1 MRLSKLTKKGVSVA
15 LALSMVV
22 AGTAGMTQKAS
33 AAKKFKTYVMFAD
46 DKWKVTANMN
56 TAKGEYDSPKT
67 IKAKKGTQ
75 NVSMT
80 LTKGKLKTGAKE
92 KTSTASVFCVDI
104 ENAMKTYKPSQIK
117 ISKVKIYV
125 DGKAIKVKANKL
137 KQGYLEKDQ
146 KNNKFRLEIFNVYGK
161 GGTGAKKANYP
172 VDPNKLKFKKS
183 LKVSFKL
190 TFKK

>member
-80 LTKGKLKTGAKE
+80 LTKSKLKTGAKE

-104 ENAMKTYKPSQIK
+104 ENAMKTYKP
-117 ISKVKIYV
+117 
-125 DGKAIKVKANKL
+125 

>member
-1 MRLSKLTKKGVSVA
+1 MRLSKFTKKGVAAA

-22 AGTAGMTQKAS
+22 VGNAGMTQKAS

-46 DKWKVTANMN
+46 EKWKVTANMD
-56 TAKGEYDSPKT
+56 TAKGKYNSPKT
-67 IKAKKGTQ
+67 ITAKKGTQ

-80 LTKGKLKTGAKE
+80 LTRSGINGAKE
-92 KTSTASVFCVDI
+92 KITKANVFCVDV
-104 ENAMKTYKPSQIK
+104 EDAMKTYKPNQIK
-117 ISKVKIYV
+117 ISNVKVAV
-125 DGKAIKVKANKL
+125 DGKNIAVKQNKL
-137 KQGYLEKDQ
+137 KQGYLEQDQ

-172 VDPNKLKFKKS
+172 VDPNKLKFKKT
-183 LKVSFKL
+183 LKVSFKI

>member
-33 AAKKFKTYVMFAD
+33 AAKKFKTYVMFSD

-80 LTKGKLKTGAKE
+80 LTKSKLKTGAKE
-92 KTSTASVFCVDI
+92 KTSKASVFCVDI

-117 ISKVKIYV
+117 ISNVKIAV

-137 KQGYLEKDQ
+137 KQGYLEADQ
-146 KNNKFRLEIFNVYGK
+146 KNNKYRLEIFNVYGK
-161 GGTGAKKANYP
+161 GQTAAKKANYP
-172 VDPNKLKFKKS
+172 VDPNKLKFKKT
-183 LKVSFKL
+183 LKVSFKI

>member
-33 AAKKFKTYVMFAD
+33 AAKKFKTYVMFSD

-80 LTKGKLKTGAKE
+80 LTKSKLKTGAKE
-92 KTSTASVFCVDI
+92 KTSKASVFCVDI

-117 ISKVKIYV
+117 ISNVKIAV

-137 KQGYLEKDQ
+137 KQGYLEADQ
-146 KNNKFRLEIFNVYGK
+146 KNNKYRLEIFNVYGK
-161 GGTGAKKANYP
+161 GQTAAKKANYP